1 MLHNFDLLIFHY
13 FLQLIFRLTRMTSAA
28 KSNQKL
34 VDQKLCNTVLILDAL
49 YYVIFLRKIVIH
61 FTFTNIVRPSCQII
75 SRQRVVKNYNFGKST
90 LLTFIWCG
98 TAFFLSVLSYQLL
111 HDKNSEFQA
120 VRYIDLEALRY
131 EKVEKVVLKGF

>member
-1 MLHNFDLLIFHY
+1 MIF
-13 FLQLIFRLTRMTSAA
+13 FFIA

-34 VDQKLCNTVLILDAL
+34 VNEKLCNTVLILDAL

-75 SRQRVVKNYNFGKST
+75 SRQRVVKTYNFGKST

-98 TAFFLSVLSYQLL
+98 TTFFLSQSVLSYLLL
-111 HDKNSEFQA
+111 HDKKSEFHA
-120 VRYIDLEALRY
+120 SSWICSNYILRFYLSYYIDLEALSY
-131 EKVEKVVLKGF
+131 EKVEKVVLKGFV